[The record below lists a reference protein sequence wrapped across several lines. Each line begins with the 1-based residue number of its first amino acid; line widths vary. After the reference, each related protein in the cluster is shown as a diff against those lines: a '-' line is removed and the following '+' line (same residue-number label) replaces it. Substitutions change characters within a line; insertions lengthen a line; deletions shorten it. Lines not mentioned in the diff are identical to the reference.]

1 MPMALWRKIAADLQT
16 GSRLLLPSFI
26 LFCRNGTHTVLFDFK
41 LKGIN
46 TAGLAGLHI
55 LPVVRQQF
63 ILGNILAQ
71 SISYRNKNT
80 KFRQ

>member
-1 MPMALWRKIAADLQT
+1 MAFGEKSQPIYKQAAVSYCL
-16 GSRLLLPSFI
+16 RLFC
-26 LFCRNGTHTVLFDFK
+26 FCRNGIHTVLFDFK

-55 LPVVRQQF
+55 LPAVRQHF
-63 ILGNILAQ
+63 IIGSILAQ
-71 SISYRNKNT
+71 SVSYHNKNT